1 MPYKINY
8 EAYSNNFALPKK
20 VIDDNFDSLNP
31 IYLKVILLIYKNS
44 YKHFS
49 INLLSGLLKVAEVEV
64 KNAIDYWIDK
74 GLLFKSEITPIKSD
88 AIVLST
94 TAVPTHNTLN
104 SRELSFL
111 LECMEGL
118 LKRPITSVEHKSIV
132 HILEFIRLPA
142 DVILMA
148 IEYCISIEKVNARY
162 IEKVCAS
169 WADKGITSHDLAE
182 QYLTLLKNTKQNENQ
197 LKTLFG
203 IQNRS
208 LTDYESDA
216 MIRWLNEYKFSI
228 DVIKLAFEKT
238 VAATGKVAFPY
249 MNKILSNWYELGY
262 KTLADITS
270 NDNKGKKFNSK
281 TSSYD
286 IDELD
291 RFWDNVPKLD

>member
-94 TAVPTHNTLN
+94 TAVPTHNTPN